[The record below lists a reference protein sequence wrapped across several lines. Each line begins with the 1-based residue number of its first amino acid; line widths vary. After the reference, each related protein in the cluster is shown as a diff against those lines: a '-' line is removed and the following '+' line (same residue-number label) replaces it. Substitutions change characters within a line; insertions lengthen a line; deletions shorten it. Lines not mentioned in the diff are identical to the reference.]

1 MNCAIKK
8 DDVGVYATSCT
19 SPKQLMAFFT
29 MVLRKQ
35 FENIVWCPPGC
46 KMTRVFKIIGFYL
59 RIKKKSTSWY
69 LMLQNYKIERFFSC
83 DNVDGRGPLKSLLSM
98 YLHLKDG

>member
-19 SPKQLMAFFT
+19 SPKRLMAFFT

-35 FENIVWCPPGC
+35 FENIEILVVVKYRSYSSVRLVKLP
-46 KMTRVFKIIGFYL
+46 R
-59 RIKKKSTSWY
+59 
-69 LMLQNYKIERFFSC
+69 
-83 DNVDGRGPLKSLLSM
+83 
-98 YLHLKDG
+98 